1 MTGKAFL
8 PLFYLLVL
16 FACASCATSYMTINY
31 NETKRGVDSLEIHE
45 GIISQHAQKIKY
57 KRNGERIA
65 TIKLSEPVMV
75 AQAEQE
81 EEWGFFQ
88 FPSVGLADDGAIVVG
103 WRMQEDSYREYGKS
117 AQRKMKPMVSFDE
130 GKTWQ
135 PQEKEIFTLYK
146 DYYNCLSDGGTIEE
160 VTPPTKDYRTYR
172 RFPRA
177 VSRKGVY
184 SYYSH
189 DALPEDLQ
197 GVYMIYRGK
206 DRKGE
211 RFHASIEDPGLL
223 RYAIGNDVAIFW
235 KGNIRE
241 LADQSLVAGVYPT
254 YYKDENGEVT
264 ESSVSF
270 YQSKDRGHTW
280 NVLSRILFKPDGIA
294 EKRGENG
301 FEEPAFE
308 IGADSTLVCVI
319 RTGSSSPMYKTISKD
334 KGHTWSKPE
343 PFTPNGVK
351 PRLLYLKNG
360 VLVLASGRP
369 GLQLRFSLDGTG
381 QDWTDPIDMIPF
393 IKEDGTF
400 DVWDVTCGYAG
411 LLDVDKNSFYIVYS
425 DFTTKND
432 AGEVRKSI
440 WFRKIKVKTKKI
452 YLNNNVNN

>member
-1 MTGKAFL
+1 MHSVIRKAIIPFFT
-8 PLFYLLVL
+8 LF
-16 FACASCATSYMTINY
+16 SCVSCVTSYKAISY
-31 NETKRGVDSLEIHE
+31 NETKRGPDSLEIHE
-45 GIISQHAQKIKY
+45 GIISQHSQKIKY
-57 KRNGERIA
+57 KRDGKRIA

-81 EEWGFFQ
+81 EDWGFFQ

-103 WRMQEDSYREYGKS
+103 WRMQDDSYKEYGKVS
-117 AQRKMKPMVSFDE
+117 QRKATPMQSRDG
-130 GKTWQ
+130 GKTWS
-135 PQEKEIFTLYK
+135 PQENSVFTLYK
-146 DYYNCLSDGGTIEE
+146 DYYNILSDGGTIEE
-160 VTPPTKDYRTYR
+160 VTPVPKDYRTYR
-172 RFPRA
+172 QFPKA
-177 VSRKGVY
+177 KARKGVY
-184 SYYSH
+184 SYY
-189 DALPEDLQ
+189 DMDLLPDDLK
-197 GVYMIYRGK
+197 GVYLVYR
-206 DRKGE
+206 DHNRKPTSI
-211 RFHASIEDPGLL
+211 HATIEDPGLL
-223 RYAIGNDVAIFW
+223 RYAIGNDVPIFW
-235 KGNIRE
+235 KGNIKQ
-241 LADQSLVAGVYPT
+241 LSDNSLIAGVYPT
-254 YYKDENGEVT
+254 YYKDSAGNVS
-264 ESSVSF
+264 ESCVSF
-270 YQSKDRGHTW
+270 YQSKDYGRNW
-280 NVLSRILFKPDGIA
+280 KVISRILFNPDGIA
-294 EKRGENG
+294 DKRGENG

-400 DVWDVTCGYAG
+400 DVWDATCGYAG

-440 WFRKIKVKTKKI
+440 WFRKIKVKQKKHI
-452 YLNNNVNN
+452 FK